1 MPLTWYGT
9 ATADSTLSLG
19 PLAVF
24 WPVLERLNLRPILAQ
39 HLPMDPQAE
48 FSHAAVLQVLIAA
61 RLSNPVALVNVAA
74 WAEHSGA
81 ELLSGIP
88 AAKLNDDRLGRAL
101 DAFFDQRHSVLAS
114 VALHLTRSC
123 GLSLEQLHYDP
134 THLLLHGAYETSTPQ
149 ASPRGT
155 GPTADGPAHITFG
168 HPATATKLVQAGVCS
183 LVDRFGPLPVF
194 GHVTDGNHNGHTAI
208 TEQCHLLQQHLRP
221 RELLLVSDRG
231 TFSAAHV
238 AALHRQGFYALC
250 AAPWSDFRAL
260 WREHY
265 DRLHWQP
272 ASYYSREQRRRR
284 ATGSALPREHY
295 ELAVL
300 RHTLTDPETQ
310 EGIPARL
317 LFVFSS
323 ADQQVARKTRQKA
336 IDHIRTGLER
346 ITRSVAEGRRGS
358 DPVALTKRIAK
369 LMGQRAAA
377 AYFRWEVVP
386 LTAAEQAALPPPGRG
401 CRRPDHRF
409 VSHFDAAAAEQDA
422 AEDGYAVLV
431 TTAPPTH
438 SGDSL
443 FSRYKNQNQVELV
456 HRHWKKPLAV
466 HPLFLHTP
474 RRLEALVYVLLLALM
489 AYYLTQRLYRQA
501 VPADAPEAER
511 YTTTATVCRAFR
523 DYALIVRTTPQ
534 GRLIQPTPLNPDQRQ
549 ILQRVGLPSP
559 AQLLFR
565 LLPKPPP

>member
-24 WPVLERLNLRPILAQ
+24 WPVLERMNLRPILEQ
-39 HLPMDPQAE
+39 HVRTDPQAE
-48 FSHAAVLQVLIAA
+48 FSHAAILQLLIAA
-61 RLSNPVALVNVAA
+61 RLSNPVALVNVAG
-74 WAEHSGA
+74 WAEHSAA
-81 ELLSGIP
+81 EVLSGIP

-101 DAFFDQRHSVLAS
+101 DAFFAQRHSVLAS
-114 VALHLTRSC
+114 VALHVTRSC

-134 THLLLHGAYETSTPQ
+134 THLLLHGAYETSAPP
-149 ASPRGT
+149 APPSGT
-155 GPTADGPAHITFG
+155 DPAADRPAHITFG
-168 HPATATKLVQAGVCS
+168 HPATETKLLQAGVCS
-183 LVDRFGPLPVF
+183 IVDRLGPLPVF
-194 GHVTDGNHNGHTAI
+194 GHLSDGNHNGHTAI
-208 TEQCHLLQQHLRP
+208 TEQFHLLQQHLRP

-231 TFSAAHV
+231 TFSEAHV

-250 AAPWSDFRAL
+250 AAPWSEFRAL
-260 WREHY
+260 WREHH

-272 ASYYSREQRRRR
+272 ASYSSREQRRRR

-300 RHTLTDPETQ
+300 RHTLTDPETL

-317 LFVFSS
+317 LLVFSS
-323 ADQQVARKTRQKA
+323 ADHKVARKTRQKA

-358 DPVALTKRIAK
+358 DQAALTKRIGK
-369 LMGQRAAA
+369 LLGQRAAA
-377 AYFRWEVVP
+377 AYFRWELLP
-386 LTAAEQAALPPPGRG
+386 LTSAEQAALPPPGRG
-401 CRRPDHRF
+401 CRRPSYRF
-409 VSHFDAAAAEQDA
+409 VWYFAAAAAERDA
-422 AEDGYAVLV
+422 DEDGYAVLV
-431 TTAPPTH
+431 TTAPLTH

-466 HPLFLHTP
+466 HPLFLHNP
-474 RRLEALVYVLLLALM
+474 RRVEALVYVLLLALM

-501 VPADAPEAER
+501 VPADAPDAER
-511 YTTTATVCRAFR
+511 YTTTATILRVFR
-523 DYALIVRTTPQ
+523 GYALIVRTTPQ
-534 GRLIQPTPLNPDQRQ
+534 GRLIQPPPLNPQQRQ
-549 ILQRVGLPSP
+549 ILQRLGLPSP

-565 LLPKPPP
+565 LLPQPPP